1 MAVFSGLYE
10 SPGPPPLGDAR
21 GIVPPHRNDHRN
33 VHQSGYIILIHCC
46 FVYTV
51 QVVARWQHPVAVAS
65 GVALDMLHQVM
76 SHVLLQRL
84 TMAIKMARSGGAFVR
99 RHRLFCLA

>member
-1 MAVFSGLYE
+1 
-10 SPGPPPLGDAR
+10 
-21 GIVPPHRNDHRN
+21 
-33 VHQSGYIILIHCC
+33 
-46 FVYTV
+46 
-51 QVVARWQHPVAVAS
+51 
-65 GVALDMLHQVM
+65 MLHQVM